1 MEELDSV
8 QRYAAYLGF
17 RVQSRTILVE
27 GSTDVELL
35 HFAAQIERRQTGI
48 DLLGDGVAIVAAGIG
63 DLGGASGVIREL
75 LCLRGLARTC
85 LLPSGRPRY
94 RFIGLFDN
102 DKAGRQ
108 AVRVACGFDSS
119 TIEYRDV
126 FRMWPI
132 MPRTGSR
139 DAESMRKTCETV
151 NAQYKGLDWELE
163 DLFPDSFLS
172 AFLSEH
178 PDVIVRTSTAHD
190 KVHRDLTRDG
200 KARLHRFVK
209 QHAMRSDLENVV
221 DVLLA
226 LRFYLGMPAQPPMAV

>member
-1 MEELDSV
+1 VEELDSV
-8 QRYAAYLGF
+8 QRYAAFLGF
-17 RVQSRTILVE
+17 PVQGRTVLVE

-35 HFAAQIERRQTGI
+35 RFAAQIEHRQTGI

-63 DLGGASGVIREL
+63 DLGGTGGVIREL

-85 LLPSGRPRY
+85 LLPSGHPRY

-108 AVRVACGFDSS
+108 AVRTACALDSS
-119 TIEYRDV
+119 MIEYRDV

-139 DAESMRKTCETV
+139 DAESIRKTCELA
-151 NAQYKGLDWELE
+151 NAQYKGLEWELE
-163 DLFPDSFLS
+163 DLLPESFLS
-172 AFLSEH
+172 AFVSEY
-178 PDVIVRTSTAHD
+178 PDSVVRTSTAND

-200 KARLHRFVK
+200 KSRLHQFVK
-209 QHAMRSDLENVV
+209 KHAMRSDLEKVI

-226 LRFYLGMPAQPPMAV
+226 LRFYLGIR